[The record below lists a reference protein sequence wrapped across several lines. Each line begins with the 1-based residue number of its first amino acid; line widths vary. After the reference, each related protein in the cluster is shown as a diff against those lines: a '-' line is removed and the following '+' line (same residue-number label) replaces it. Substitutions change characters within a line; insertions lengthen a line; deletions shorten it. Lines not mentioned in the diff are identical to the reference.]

1 MGTKNYK
8 VYIPPAILAVFFCNA
23 IISTVNQISLS
34 CLSGSLVCTTLHLL
48 AMSPFLFPI
57 AFAFVVTAIAFVAQK
72 VLVQVTREG
81 KRSVDTALVSLALF
95 LGAVLAAFTVA
106 SQISSLAAGVGLSAK
121 WWLLVVI
128 PISTSFVAAIGLW
141 KNERWAWSLTLIY
154 LIYLIVTMFGALSH
168 RNFLYFFNIV
178 TLICSLYLVY
188 CLWKSELRKNPL
200 SRRG

>member
-95 LGAVLAAFTVA
+95 LGAVLA
-106 SQISSLAAGVGLSAK
+106 SIHSGVSNQFPSGWRRTFCK
-121 WWLLVVI
+121 MV
-128 PISTSFVAAIGLW
+128 AIG
-141 KNERWAWSLTLIY
+141 SDTDFHLICC
-154 LIYLIVTMFGALSH
+154 SH
-168 RNFLYFFNIV
+168 RPM
-178 TLICSLYLVY
+178 
-188 CLWKSELRKNPL
+188 EE
-200 SRRG
+200 